1 MNRLANLVIA
11 LVISA
16 CLVAGV
22 GLVYRQLL
30 RNQAGA
36 TASMQAIDAIRASER
51 IAAEWGAEVGRVKN
65 QPDADFDSLKVYIP
79 RLAAQREAIVTAR
92 GRMGELPNEIRNG
105 IRGYLNRLRAKQ
117 ELIERFKTDHAVIR
131 NSQDFLLNDP
141 EGSKALLRNAR
152 GGGRTM
158 AVDAAGLMLEEL
170 EQFIRTPTRAWR
182 QRTGQTLD
190 ALLEVSDGTPDA
202 VKVEEIAAH
211 VDVLLDRY
219 KLAEDRF
226 EEAVSNRD
234 IRSAAAVLG
243 ARIDAH
249 HQARRISVDY
259 LNYTLYAI
267 AGLAFVYWTSLVMRF
282 FRGRRRGRRE
292 EEAPAPVA
300 GAEAPAAEE
309 AVAGRVYSGMLRGAP
324 PMAPASVAAA
334 TGAGAEAIPPRP
346 VAEAI
351 PPRPVAEAIP
361 PRPVA
366 EAIPPRPVTEAIPP
380 RPVTE
385 AIPPRPVAEAIP
397 PRPVTE
403 AIPPRPVTE
412 AIPPRPVT
420 EAIPPQPVTE
430 AIPPRPVTEAIP
442 PQPVTEA
449 IPPRPVAEAP
459 AVDTGVAAEAP
470 AGPAPEPY
478 APPIRGGGIGLTTH
492 ALVEAVFG
500 KLAEVADELDRAA
513 EAGEALRSP
522 VAGERSEEAL
532 AALLGRLAGA
542 RWGAYRLAAQ
552 ARGVLEGTKAEPDR
566 QRIDLRDALKSLLDT
581 LDEARRGRITAV
593 LLPGA
598 VADVDLRAFE
608 AAMERILGHALE
620 AAARHPEGAGH
631 VELTL
636 TTREGRHCI
645 SCIDHGPG
653 PPTPAAGG
661 APAWRDTLDLDVAR
675 RLVTAQGG
683 EFEAATYP
691 PYGSRIR
698 IWIPPCNGSPT
709 RRDVEPRSQRHDR
722 YTISR

>member
-1 MNRLANLVIA
+1 MRSRLANLVIA

-16 CLVAGV
+16 SLVAGA

-30 RNQAGA
+30 RNQASA
-36 TASMQAIDAIRASER
+36 TAGMQALDAIRASER

-92 GRMGELPNEIRNG
+92 ERMGELPNEIRNG

-117 ELIERFKTDHAVIR
+117 ELIERFKTDHAVVR

-234 IRSAAAVLG
+234 IRNAAATLS
-243 ARIDAH
+243 AWIDAH
-249 HQARRISVDY
+249 HQTRRLSVDY

-346 VAEAI
+346 VVEAI

-366 EAIPPRPVTEAIPP
+366 EAIPP
-380 RPVTE
+380 
-385 AIPPRPVAEAIP
+385 
-397 PRPVTE
+397 
-403 AIPPRPVTE
+403 
-412 AIPPRPVT
+412 
-420 EAIPPQPVTE
+420 Q
-430 AIPPRPVTEAIP
+430 
-442 PQPVTEA
+442 
-449 IPPRPVAEAP
+449 PVAEAP

-470 AGPAPEPY
+470 TGPAPEPY

-500 KLAEVADELDRAA
+500 KLTEVADELDRAA

-542 RWGAYRLAAQ
+542 RWGAHRLAAQ
-552 ARGVLEGTKAEPDR
+552 ARGVLEGTEAEPDR

-698 IWIPPCNGSPT
+698 IWIPPVTEAPPEGMSSQGASVMTAIRSPD
-709 RRDVEPRSQRHDR
+709 RHGGALSYRSRKEPAP
-722 YTISR
+722 

>member
-16 CLVAGV
+16 CLVAGA

-36 TASMQAIDAIRASER
+36 TAGMQALDAIRASER

-346 VAEAI
+346 V
-351 PPRPVAEAIP
+351 
-361 PRPVA
+361 
-366 EAIPPRPVTEAIPP
+366 
-380 RPVTE
+380 
-385 AIPPRPVAEAIP
+385 
-397 PRPVTE
+397 TE

-420 EAIPPQPVTE
+420 EAIPPQPV
-430 AIPPRPVTEAIP
+430 AEAIP

-449 IPPRPVAEAP
+449 IPPQPVAEAIPPQPVAEAIPPQSVAEAP

>member
-16 CLVAGV
+16 SLVAGA

-36 TASMQAIDAIRASER
+36 TAGMQALDAIRASER

-79 RLAAQREAIVTAR
+79 RLAAQREAIITAR

-105 IRGYLNRLRAKQ
+105 IRGYLNLLRAKQ
-117 ELIERFKTDHAVIR
+117 ELIERFKTDHAVVR

-158 AVDAAGLMLEEL
+158 VVDAAGLMLAEL
-170 EQFIRTPTRAWR
+170 EQFIRTPNRAWQ

-190 ALLEVSDGTPDA
+190 ALLEVSDGTPEA

-226 EEAVSNRD
+226 EEAVSNLD
-234 IRSAAAVLG
+234 IRNAAATLS

-249 HQARRISVDY
+249 HQARRLSVDY

-267 AGLAFVYWTSLVMRF
+267 AGLVFVYWTSLVMRF

-309 AVAGRVYSGMLRGAP
+309 AVAGRFYSGMLRGAP

-334 TGAGAEAIPPRP
+334 TGAGAEAIPPQPVAEAIPPQPVAEAIPPQP

-361 PRPVA
+361 P
-366 EAIPPRPVTEAIPP
+366 
-380 RPVTE
+380 
-385 AIPPRPVAEAIP
+385 
-397 PRPVTE
+397 
-403 AIPPRPVTE
+403 
-412 AIPPRPVT
+412 
-420 EAIPPQPVTE
+420 QS
-430 AIPPRPVTEAIP
+430 
-442 PQPVTEA
+442 
-449 IPPRPVAEAP
+449 VAEAP

-552 ARGVLEGTKAEPDR
+552 ARGVLEGTEAEPDR

-698 IWIPPCNGSPT
+698 IWLPPCNGSPT